1 MTPKEIDRLLELEYK
16 RNYARKMRICDS
28 EKKIEQLKKAKKSP
42 NNFINF
48 KI

>member
-1 MTPKEIDRLLELEYK
+1 MTPKEIDRLLDLEYK